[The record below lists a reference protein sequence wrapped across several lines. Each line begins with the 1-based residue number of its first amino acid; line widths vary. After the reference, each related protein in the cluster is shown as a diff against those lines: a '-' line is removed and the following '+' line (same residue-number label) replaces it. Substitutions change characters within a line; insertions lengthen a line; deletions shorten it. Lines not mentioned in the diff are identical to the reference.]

1 MLHIYTD
8 GSCKGNP
15 GSGGWSAIIMNQQE
29 DKIIDVLSGTEQ
41 NTTNNRMELTAIIKA
56 IEYVNRQPELATIY
70 TDSAY
75 AERSINEWMN
85 RWYFNGWYNSKKKL
99 VENVDLM
106 KILHDYYAKEFVRF
120 EVKKLVVTVVFLV
133 TNWRMLKRL
142 VTKQNLKRFL
152 RGLKSGSYL
161 KKF

>member
-120 EVKKLVVTVVFLV
+120 EVKKTSGHCGVLGNELADAKATGDQAKFKKIFK
-133 TNWRMLKRL
+133 MLEE
-142 VTKQNLKRFL
+142 RFAC
-152 RGLKSGSYL
+152 
-161 KKF
+161 

>member
-1 MLHIYTD
+1 
-8 GSCKGNP
+8 
-15 GSGGWSAIIMNQQE
+15 
-29 DKIIDVLSGTEQ
+29 
-41 NTTNNRMELTAIIKA
+41 MELTAIIKA

>member
-41 NTTNNRMELTAIIKA
+41 NTTNNRMELTAIKA

-120 EVKKLVVTVVFLV
+120 EVKKTSGHCGVLGNELADAKATGDQAKFKKIF
-133 TNWRMLKRL
+133 KRL
-142 VTKQNLKRFL
+142 EERFA
-152 RGLKSGSYL
+152 S
-161 KKF
+161 